1 MNISDESNLIAPNI
15 QWINPTKGTIYI
27 FLFAIILGPVYV
39 VLEYIPIL
47 FVNVVVITFIF
58 YQAFKKII
66 IKKNC
71 TSTAV
76 LIFLTIISVS
86 LIHIS
91 FEYTHYLKY
100 RLNDSEVSKELSVKT
115 GADFGTDE
123 ILELSNLPTSFISYV
138 PYRLNNMSVSIVQL
152 DLKSAAKVA
161 FGQNPMQ
168 EGGSSD
174 YMFLYGMQVL
184 LMLVILM
191 LYSIAT
197 TKIARRTGVP
207 LTIINLIIYCWK
219 NDKDV
224 VSILANYGWIEES
237 DINRAFYAA
246 SLELER
252 TVKKLKHAS

>member
-1 MNISDESNLIAPNI
+1 MNIPDESNLIAPNI
-15 QWINPTKGTIYI
+15 QWINPTKGSIYI

-39 VLEYIPIL
+39 ILEYIPIL
-47 FVNVVVITFIF
+47 FVDVVMITFIF
-58 YQAFKKII
+58 NQAFKKII

-76 LIFLTIISVS
+76 LIFLTIISVC

-100 RLNDSEVSKELSVKT
+100 RLDASEVSKKLSVKT
-115 GADFGTDE
+115 GADFGTNE
-123 ILELSNLPTSFISYV
+123 ILELSNRPTSFISYV

-161 FGQNPMQ
+161 FGLNPMQ
-168 EGGSSD
+168 KGGSSV
-174 YMFLYGMQVL
+174 YMILYGMQGL
-184 LMLVILM
+184 FMLVILM
-191 LYSIAT
+191 LFTITT
-197 TKIARRTGVP
+197 TKTARRTGVP
-207 LTIINLIIYCWK
+207 LTIINLIIYCRK

-237 DINRAFYAA
+237 DINRAFHAA
-246 SLELER
+246 ILELER
-252 TVKKLKHAS
+252 TVKKT

>member
-1 MNISDESNLIAPNI
+1 MNIPDESNLIAPNI
-15 QWINPTKGTIYI
+15 QWINPTKGSIYI

-39 VLEYIPIL
+39 VIECIPIL
-47 FVNVVVITFIF
+47 FVDVVVITFIF

-76 LIFLTIISVS
+76 LIFLTIISVC

-100 RLNDSEVSKELSVKT
+100 RLYASEVSKELSVKT
-115 GADFGTDE
+115 GTDE
-123 ILELSNLPTSFISYV
+123 MLELSNLPTSFISYV

-152 DLKSAAKVA
+152 DLKSAAKAV

-168 EGGSSD
+168 EGDASC
-174 YMFLYGMQVL
+174 YMILYGMGVL
-184 LMLVILM
+184 FMLVILM

-197 TKIARRTGVP
+197 TKTARRTGVP

-237 DINRAFYAA
+237 DINRAFHAA
-246 SLELER
+246 ILELER